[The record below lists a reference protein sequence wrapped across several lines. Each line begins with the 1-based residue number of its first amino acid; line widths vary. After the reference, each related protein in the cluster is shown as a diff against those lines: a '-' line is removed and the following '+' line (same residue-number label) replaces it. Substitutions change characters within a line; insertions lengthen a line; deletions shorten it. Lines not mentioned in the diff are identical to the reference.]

1 MFQELQSEYYEG
13 VNHPEVDISGYC
25 CDRCNTQPLT
35 EYEYINN
42 IRNIY
47 NSNDKLR
54 YCNECTNWIIINKF
68 KCIYC
73 NNSWSCRSEREI
85 EPKCKNCNGLVVRLI

>member
-25 CDRCNTQPLT
+25 CDRCKVQPLT
-35 EYEYINN
+35 EQEYIENFMKN
-42 IRNIY
+42 EF
-47 NSNDKLR
+47 R
-54 YCNECTNWIIINKF
+54 YCNECRCFMKIQKF

-73 NNSWSCRSEREI
+73 LKEWTHRGERLLPLNCSCG
-85 EPKCKNCNGLVVRLI
+85 GLVVWQK